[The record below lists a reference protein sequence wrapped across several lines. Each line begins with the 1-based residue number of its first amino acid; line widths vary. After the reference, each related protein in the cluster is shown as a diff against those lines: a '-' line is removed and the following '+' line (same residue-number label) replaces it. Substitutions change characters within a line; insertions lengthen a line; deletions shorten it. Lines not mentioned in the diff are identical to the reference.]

1 MALTVY
7 TIEEIGDLLQVHRTN
22 VSRLVAEGKL
32 RATKIGRSYRVL
44 QSDLEKFLG
53 EPLSG
58 RLMSIPEAAAALKIH
73 RLYILRL
80 IKEGSLRSLPLGKLH
95 RVSQSMLA
103 DFVGERPLG
112 KILTADEV
120 AKLLQVSRIT
130 VINLIKNKKLPALRI
145 GKFYRLTENMLNSF
159 LSGKTN

>member
-1 MALTVY
+1 MELRVY
-7 TIEEIGDLLQVHRTN
+7 TVEEIGDLLQIHRTY
-22 VSRLVAEGKL
+22 VSRLISDGKL
-32 RATKIGRSYRVL
+32 RATKIGRSYRIL

-53 EPLSG
+53 EPFSG

-95 RVSQSMLA
+95 RISQSMLA

-120 AKLLQVSRIT
+120 AKSLQVSRIT

-145 GKFYRLTENMLNSF
+145 GKFYRLTENMLNRF
-159 LSGKTN
+159 LSWKTN